1 MNELHLSE
9 LVTAALVL
17 NLIAGA
23 WRGAQRRLSWRWFLA
38 IHLPIPFVIGLRLL
52 LGIGWTWIPLM
63 FVCAVA
69 GQLLGAWLFSR
80 WSAGRGHGLTVP
92 VAQTDEATSG

>member
-9 LVTAALVL
+9 LLAAALVL

-23 WRGAQRRLSWRWFLA
+23 WRSTQRPRSWRWFLA
-38 IHLPIPFVIGLRLL
+38 IHVPIPFVFVLRRTM
-52 LGIGWTWIPLM
+52 GIGWTWIPVVVV
-63 FVCAVA
+63 FAVA

-80 WSAGRGHGLTVP
+80 WQAGRAQALVVP
-92 VAQTDEATSG
+92 VAQADDAGGA